1 MKTVHVDTG
10 RPYDIYIEKGVIDS
24 AGEYAKKLSN
34 AQKVTII
41 TDSNVSK
48 QTMAK
53 MEELGIEVV
62 VAQIAATTKTE

>member
-1 MKTVHVDTG
+1 MMG
-10 RPYDIYIEKGVIDS
+10 
-24 AGEYAKKLSN
+24 A
-34 AQKVTII
+34 AQKTIVLADSSKFGRRGFAKIANLSDVDMII